1 MSSISLCMIVKNEE
15 RCLARCL
22 ESVKDFVQEIII
34 VDTGS
39 TDSTVEIAKQYTNQ
53 IYSFEWTNDFAEARN
68 YALQYATCDY
78 ILQLDAD
85 EWIGEGGENLSLSL
99 DRDYY
104 FLRIRNDVGSG
115 FAEFHQFVRL
125 FRNDPLLKYEGALHE
140 QINLLKHNNLSFDFM
155 KVLIHHDGYTNAVV
169 QSKDKNERNMK
180 IIIEEVKA
188 NPSAF
193 NYHNLGMQ
201 LSFENRHEEALEALK
216 KSYSI
221 ASNLSFTPRVLA
233 FIVKSLTEL
242 NRFKEAID
250 VCRDSS
256 LLYPTKSDFP
266 FRLGLIYEH
275 LDYIEDAIACFKKCL
290 EIGESPDVIQF
301 SNHEGTGSFMAHGK
315 LAELYT
321 KKSDFAAAKL
331 HFIEAV
337 KDAPDLLYLLKVFV
351 DLYPTLN
358 GTDFVEALVSLWP
371 FDETKRLEQMIAVL
385 YRLRHPGA
393 YDLIK
398 CYRVEIPLEVEAW
411 VATVESDYNRSIKL
425 WNTSKNINE
434 EHGRDILLL
443 SFLLQENKLLQT
455 YKNIFNFRE
464 KEFKW
469 WSQLLLREALSEISI
484 TPDLEKYWGWL
495 CEDLVTLKKYDELEV
510 LVGISKAPLLRY
522 YIALSLNK
530 YGFSELALNV
540 VVESHKQEE
549 NEKVYTLVRNI
560 LRDLGQTNDAIYY
573 ALEAYKINQ
582 SYSNAYELFLLLKKN
597 QMINEAEEIL
607 SQMRKVEPA
616 SPWAMSMNVRNI

>member
-1 MSSISLCMIVKNEE
+1 MIVKNEE

-39 TDSTVEIAKQYTNQ
+39 TDRTVEIAKKYTSK
-53 IYSFEWTNDFAEARN
+53 IYSFDWTNNFAEARN
-68 YALQYATCDY
+68 YALQYATCEY

-85 EWIGEGGENLSLSL
+85 EWIGEGGENLGLPL

-104 FLRIRNDVGSG
+104 FLRIRNDIGSG

-125 FRNDPLLKYEGALHE
+125 FKNDPLLKYEGALHE
-140 QINLLKHNNLSFDFM
+140 QINLLKHDNLSFDFM
-155 KVLIHHDGYTNAVV
+155 KVLIHHDGYTTAVV

-180 IIIEEVKA
+180 IIKEEVRV

-216 KSYSI
+216 KSYSM
-221 ASNLSFTPRVLA
+221 APDLSFAPRVLA

-242 NRFKEAID
+242 NRFQEAVD
-250 VCRDSS
+250 VCSDSA

-275 LDYIEDAIACFKKCL
+275 LDYIEDAIDCFKKCL

-321 KKSDFAAAKL
+321 RKSDYASAKL

-337 KDAPDLLYLLKVFV
+337 KEAPDLLYLLKVFV
-351 DLYPTLN
+351 DLYPNLR
-358 GTDFVEALVSLWP
+358 GTDFVDALVKIWP
-371 FDETKRLEQMIAVL
+371 LDETKRLEQMIAVL

-398 CYRVEIPLEVEAW
+398 CYRVETPTEVAAW
-411 VATVESDYNRSIKL
+411 IAMVENDFIQAKLL

-434 EHGRDILLL
+434 EHRRDILLL
-443 SFLLQENKLLQT
+443 SFLLQENDILQKH
-455 YKNIFNFRE
+455 KNLFNCRE
-464 KEFKW
+464 KEWKW
-469 WSQLLLREALSEISI
+469 WNQLLLRDELSEITI
-484 TPDLEKYWGWL
+484 TPDLEKYWAWL
-495 CEDLVTLKKYDELEV
+495 CEDLLNLKKYDELEF
-510 LVGISKAPLLRY
+510 LLRLTKEPLLRY
-522 YIALSLNK
+522 YIAFYLNK
-530 YGFSELALNV
+530 HGFSELALTV
-540 VVESHKQEE
+540 VVESKNNKE
-549 NEKVYTLVRNI
+549 NEKIFSLVRNI
-560 LRDLGQTNDAIYY
+560 LRDLGQIDDAIYY
-573 ALEAYKINQ
+573 GLEAYKINPR
-582 SYSNAYELFLLLKKN
+582 YSNAYELFLLLTKN
-597 QMINEAEEIL
+597 QMFQEAGDLL
-607 SQMRKVEPA
+607 SQMRKMEPTSA
-616 SPWAMSMNVRNI
+616 WANRIHLNDFSAVN